1 MAKAATKPISATR
14 GAVRRIEG
22 PPAVRETKLARAIC
36 GGATALVVALAVPT
50 VAQAGIRL
58 PPLDSDPNRCE
69 RAYVGNTI
77 GQANAVS
84 DKVLDVR
91 ECKLSGKNFN
101 QKTLSGALMV
111 DADFSGSTFVEAV
124 LTKVYAKGAKFAG
137 ADFTSA
143 VLDRAVFDGADM
155 KGANFY
161 NSVITGSTFIDADL
175 TGASFEDALIGGE
188 DVKRLCS
195 NPTLVEDS
203 RFEVGCRD

>member
-1 MAKAATKPISATR
+1 MTDV
-14 GAVRRIEG
+14 VR
-22 PPAVRETKLARAIC
+22 T
-36 GGATALVVALAVPT
+36 
-50 VAQAGIRL
+50 
-58 PPLDSDPNRCE
+58 DPNRCE

-111 DADFSGSTFVEAV
+111 DADFSKSTFVEAV

-188 DVKRLCS
+188 DVKRLCN
-195 NPTLVEDS
+195 NPTLVGDS